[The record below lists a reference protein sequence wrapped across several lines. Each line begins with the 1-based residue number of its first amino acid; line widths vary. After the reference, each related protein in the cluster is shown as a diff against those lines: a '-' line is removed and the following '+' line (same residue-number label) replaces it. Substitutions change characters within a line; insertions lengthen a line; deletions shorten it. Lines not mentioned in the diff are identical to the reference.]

1 MLVALLFRQIAP
13 GPGPAMPGSS
23 DRLVLGEQLQP
34 QVGGPARDRPHGG
47 HDLPLAA
54 SSSAREAG
62 QTATIL
68 TPMEP
73 GEAPPLLARDYPGDA
88 VPGTSGWGAA
98 LGLPGTDRRFVAA
111 QREQPVRR
119 HKIVDGDTLRGLA
132 ERYLGSP
139 DRALEIYE
147 ANRDLLPSPELLPI
161 GVELRIPPWAR
172 PAPPS
177 SGLAP
182 QRPVVPIPPG
192 LAGEG

>member
-1 MLVALLFRQIAP
+1 
-13 GPGPAMPGSS
+13 
-23 DRLVLGEQLQP
+23 
-34 QVGGPARDRPHGG
+34 
-47 HDLPLAA
+47 
-54 SSSAREAG
+54 
-62 QTATIL
+62 
-68 TPMEP
+68 MEP
-73 GEAPPLLARDYPGDA
+73 GEAPPLLAKDYPGDA

-98 LGLPGTDRRFVAA
+98 LGLPASA

-161 GVELRIPPWAR
+161 GVELKIPPWPR
-172 PAPPS
+172 LAPPS
-177 SGLAP
+177 SALTP
-182 QRPVVPIPPG
+182 KRPLLPIPPG

>member
-1 MLVALLFRQIAP
+1 
-13 GPGPAMPGSS
+13 MPGSS
-23 DRLVLGEQLQP
+23 DRLVLGEQLLP
-34 QVGGPARDRPHGG
+34 QVGGRARDRPHGG
-47 HDLPLAA
+47 PELPLAA
-54 SSSAREAG
+54 SSSAAPRGYPAG
-62 QTATIL
+62 QRATIL
-68 TPMEP
+68 TPMEQ

-98 LGLPGTDRRFVAA
+98 LGLPGTDRRLVAA
-111 QREQPVRR
+111 QREQPARR

-161 GVELRIPPWAR
+161 GVELKILPWAR